1 MGWSS
6 QARRGA
12 IQKESFTHYFRA
24 DAGFANPDVYEF
36 LEAEGI
42 KYAIRLP
49 ANSVLQGRSGYLLA
63 RSVGRPPNEVRR
75 YCANFT
81 Y

>member
-12 IQKESFTHYFRA
+12 IQKEGFTHQFFRA
-24 DAGFANPDVYEF
+24 DAGFANTEVYEF

-42 KYAIRLP
+42 KYAIRLLP
-49 ANSVLQGRSGYLLA
+49 TASCRAGLLI
-63 RSVGRPPNEVRR
+63 
-75 YCANFT
+75 C
-81 Y
+81 